1 MHVLKKYKAILL
13 SGLLVVAFCAA
24 SYGIVGRAD
33 ATDSKYT
40 YAEHI
45 FQDGTV
51 NEINIEID
59 EEDWQDMLDNPLEEE
74 YHQANITING
84 ETIGNVAIRTKG
96 NNSLT
101 SVANSDSDRYS
112 FKIDFD
118 YYDDN
123 GNYYGLKKLCL
134 NNNYSDNSSM
144 REYISY
150 KIMGELGLDVPEC
163 GYSNITVNGEE
174 WGLYLAVEA
183 VDETF
188 LATHFDDATGDLY
201 KPEGQEGTGADL
213 VYNGDDISS
222 YTGLNLKTNEETS
235 DGKEIIALMKAL
247 EDGENLEDVL
257 DVEKALKYIAANVAL
272 ANFDSYLGNTTHN
285 YYLYEEDGYFTVI
298 PWDMNLAFG
307 GFGGGEVDIYEPTS
321 QSMGG
326 FGGPGGDGGDRKN
339 EANTQNSNA
348 NIAADAVSTAAQVDT
363 GSQAQ
368 PPDNGNMQGGGQP
381 SDGSQAQP
389 PDNGNMQG
397 GGQPSDGSQA
407 QPPDNG
413 NMQGGGQPSDGSQA
427 QPPDNGNMQGG
438 GQPSDGS
445 QAQPP
450 DNGNMQGGG
459 QPSDGSQAQP
469 PDNGNMQGGG
479 QPSDGSQAQPPDNGN
494 MQGGGQPSDGSQ
506 AQPPDNGNMQ
516 GGGQPSDGSQAQPP
530 DNGNMQ
536 GGGQPSDGSQAQP
549 PDNGNM
555 QDGGQPKNGNQ
566 NENSQSDN
574 QDTQDMPQGM
584 PSMGSDEKPLV
595 TTLLANKTYLS
606 MYEGYL
612 REIAENYLTQE
623 YMTTLVEQ
631 VHDLIAPYVEK
642 DATAFCTYEE
652 FEQACST
659 DPTDQYSLVYYA
671 VNMAESIEN
680 QLAGGEPTF
689 NTSSMKGGGMGGG
702 EFGGGGERPEMPNR
716 DGASA
721 ETTATNLTGVTDAD
735 TADTTKQAEN
745 AEISASAPA
754 DTQADSGQQN
764 GQQNGQPSTAP
775 DFGGGGKGENP
786 PDLPGGGGGKN
797 GGESR
802 VTLSECLPTIAVC
815 GGVFAVGVV
824 VLVLF
829 RRKKEL
835 KPPKETKN

>member
-1 MHVLKKYKAILL
+1 MHVLKKYKAVLL
-13 SGLLVVAFCAA
+13 SGLLVVVFCVAA
-24 SYGIVGRAD
+24 YCAVGRAD
-33 ATDSKYT
+33 SADSQYT

-45 FQDGTV
+45 FQDDTV

-59 EEDWQDMLDNPLEEE
+59 EDDWQDMLDNPLEEE
-74 YHQANITING
+74 YHKANITING

-188 LATHFDDATGDLY
+188 LATHFDDTTGDLY
-201 KPEGQEGTGADL
+201 KPEAQDGSGADL
-213 VYNGDDISS
+213 VYDGDDISS

-247 EDGENLEDVL
+247 EDGENIEDVL

-326 FGGPGGDGGDRKN
+326 GPGGGRKN
-339 EANTQNSNA
+339 EADTQNGDTANDATESTEAQADTSN
-348 NIAADAVSTAAQVDT
+348 QP
-363 GSQAQ
+363 Q
-368 PPDNGNMQGGGQP
+368 PPDNANMQGGG
-381 SDGSQAQP
+381 
-389 PDNGNMQG
+389 
-397 GGQPSDGSQA
+397 
-407 QPPDNG
+407 
-413 NMQGGGQPSDGSQA
+413 
-427 QPPDNGNMQGG
+427 
-438 GQPSDGS
+438 
-445 QAQPP
+445 
-450 DNGNMQGGG
+450 
-459 QPSDGSQAQP
+459 
-469 PDNGNMQGGG
+469 
-479 QPSDGSQAQPPDNGN
+479 
-494 MQGGGQPSDGSQ
+494 
-506 AQPPDNGNMQ
+506 
-516 GGGQPSDGSQAQPP
+516 
-530 DNGNMQ
+530 
-536 GGGQPSDGSQAQP
+536 
-549 PDNGNM
+549 
-555 QDGGQPKNGNQ
+555 NQ
-566 NENSQSDN
+566 TENSQSDEQSRGGN
-574 QDTQDMPQGM
+574 PPELPDGMDAENMLKGM
-584 PSMGSDEKPLV
+584 PSMGSGEKPLV
-595 TTLLANKTYLS
+595 TTLLENDTYLS

-612 REIAENYLTQE
+612 KEIAEKYFTQE
-623 YMTTLVEQ
+623 YMTAMVSKI
-631 VHDLIAPYVEK
+631 HDLIAPYVQE
-642 DATAFCTYEE
+642 DPTAFCTYEE

-659 DPTDQYSLVYYA
+659 DPTDRYSLVYYA

-680 QLAGGEPTF
+680 QLSGGEPTF

-702 EFGGGGERPEMPNR
+702 GKGGPDFGGEMPDMPNR
-716 DGASA
+716 ETQSA
-721 ETTATNLTGVTDAD
+721 EAQAVNLTEETNQTEQTNPSADAQQN
-735 TADTTKQAEN
+735 KQQNDRPTLPDRNGGQLDEN
-745 AEISASAPA
+745 ER
-754 DTQADSGQQN
+754 TGQQN
-764 GQQNGQPSTAP
+764 GQGDGQQNGQRGGPP
-775 DFGGGGKGENP
+775 DFGGGEKNP
-786 PDLPGGGGGKN
+786 PGMPGQDTK
-797 GGESR
+797 S
-802 VTLSECLPTIAVC
+802 VSLSDCLPTIAVC
-815 GGVFAVGVV
+815 GGVFVVGAVI
-824 VLVLF
+824 LLLF
-829 RRKKEL
+829 KRKKDL
-835 KPPKETKN
+835 KSPKNNKIQ